1 MTKEEE
7 QEFKQVIANTIL
19 PLAVNMTED
28 KIREIM
34 QIVEQQNPNLPLGFG
49 NMLFEQILLHKYNK

>member
-7 QEFKQVIANTIL
+7 QEFKQVITNTIL
-19 PLAVNMTED
+19 PIVVNMTED
-28 KIREIM
+28 KIREVI
-34 QIVEQQNPNLPLGFG
+34 QVVEQQNPNLPLGFG